1 MFKITIDNFEF
12 YLISK
17 SIVSEDITYHKV
29 QLSSRNLTTEEK
41 KMFYAYISQSGGIWR
56 LCSKFHQD
64 SMIDKYD
71 NYIQST
77 ILDMRLQK
85 FIFENYDKLP
95 TYKKGEITCLFDK
108 EKFQI
113 EYVDNVNGRGKDI
126 NNIRYIDGEED
137 KVFNL
142 FVQNRAE
149 SGNTTECTQA
159 DFVKHFYST
168 PKKAYESLVRYLSI
182 QIKKNPSAFALYKKE
197 NNKYENV
204 PTTFGKINPTI
215 SFYYNENWF
224 SPDPNNEHQYYNI
237 EIQYYLEHNFDIV
250 DENNNPVDIT
260 KKPIPRIPIMKYNLE
275 YKFGKFNNEYFEIR
289 LKNKYDN
296 SIIIVHVGKIILQP
310 NGGMYKILSGYHIC
324 NIIDANVKITKYGL
338 YDSYYGELDYYED
351 GPEQQNLD
359 KKYITKA
366 LEYSDQIDRYHCMG
380 TILFGK
386 YNWICSCNEDKF
398 LIRQLIE
405 EDNKSN
411 ATDDYKKKYLKYKNK
426 YLQLKKSIKQ
436 ITHQQSHL

>member
-1 MFKITIDNFEF
+1 MFKIIIDNFEF

-29 QLSSRNLTTEEK
+29 QLSSRNLITEEK
-41 KMFYAYISQSGGIWR
+41 TMFYAYISQSGGIWR
-56 LCSKFHQD
+56 LCSKFHKD
-64 SMIDKYD
+64 SMINKYD

-77 ILDMRLQK
+77 ILNMQLQK

-95 TYKKGEITCLFDK
+95 TYKKEEITCLFDR
-108 EKFQI
+108 EKFKK
-113 EYVDNVNGRGKDI
+113 EYETNVSNKGKEI

-137 KVFNL
+137 KVFNS
-142 FVQNRAE
+142 FVQNCIE
-149 SGNTTECTQA
+149 SGDTTGCTQA
-159 DFVKHFYST
+159 DFVKHFYET
-168 PKKAYESLVRYLSI
+168 PKEVYKSLVRNLSI
-182 QIKKNPSAFALYKKE
+182 EIKKNPSAFAPYKKE

-204 PTTFGKINPTI
+204 PTTFGKKIKISPTI

-224 SPDPNNEHQYYNI
+224 SPDPNESHKYYYI

-260 KKPIPRIPIMKYNLE
+260 KNPIPRIPIMKYNLE
-275 YKFGKFNNEYFEIR
+275 YKFGKFNNEYFGIR

-296 SIIIVHVGKIILQP
+296 SIIVVHVGKIILQP
-310 NGGMYKILSGYHIC
+310 NGGLYKILSGYHIC
-324 NIIDANVKITKYGL
+324 NIIDADVKITKYGL
-338 YDSYYGELDYYED
+338 YDSYYGEENYYED

-380 TILFGK
+380 TMLPGK
-386 YNWICSCNEDKF
+386 YNWICSCNENKF

-411 ATDDYKKKYLKYKNK
+411 TTYDYKKKYLQYKNK
-426 YLQLKKSIKQ
+426 YLQLKKLIKQ
-436 ITHQQSHL
+436 IG